1 MSETKWWG
9 GNQNSG
15 ETWLFLAE
23 FSIPAR
29 EITSRELYGGGS
41 EINRETGIDMYF
53 TNYTFEVF

>member
-29 EITSRELYGGGS
+29 EINSREVYGGGS
-41 EINRETGIDMYF
+41 GINRETGIDMYIVL
-53 TNYTFEVF
+53 YR